1 MSDFVSPTESSKDV
15 NRLREM
21 AGLLLEARE
30 LVARAREVER
40 LFNYRV
46 KLAERV
52 NACIYPL
59 DAVLDELELSL
70 RRWS

>member
-1 MSDFVSPTESSKDV
+1 
-15 NRLREM
+15 M